1 MKIKE
6 TAKDKA
12 LRLEALKRA
21 LNEQRRLNKYLKQI
35 KKNTKNEKSN

>member
-1 MKIKE
+1 MD

-21 LNEQRRLNKYLKQI
+21 LKEQRRLKKYLKQI
-35 KKNTKNEKSN
+35 KKNTKNEESN